1 MPGIKLVLEV
11 FHCTPGTVDSLAE
24 LLKEGQILVGIVIM
38 YNYAAVSCNLNWI
51 EDADP
56 SDTVLFQGLS
66 PGGVYEAQFGDHN
79 YQVLWKV
86 CFYSNIHSKDRKTII
101 QERLGF
107 ARAALQADVPVLPV
121 FTENIRFVTFYVI
134 IHYLNR
140 PSSTIDMMPS

>member
-1 MPGIKLVLEV
+1 
-11 FHCTPGTVDSLAE
+11 
-24 LLKEGQILVGIVIM
+24 M
-38 YNYAAVSCNLNWI
+38 YNYAVVSCNLNWI

-56 SDTVLFQGLS
+56 SDTVLLQGLS

-86 CFYSNIHSKDRKTII
+86 CSYGNIHSKVRKTIN

-121 FTENIRFVTFYVI
+121 FTENIRFVTFYVL

-140 PSSTIDMMPS
+140 PPSAIDMMPSLYMWIFT